1 MAKNKSKKG
10 NKGNKN
16 NKSETPKIERNWEEL
31 GLHKKLKA
39 NSK

>member
-31 GLHKKLKA
+31 GLLKA